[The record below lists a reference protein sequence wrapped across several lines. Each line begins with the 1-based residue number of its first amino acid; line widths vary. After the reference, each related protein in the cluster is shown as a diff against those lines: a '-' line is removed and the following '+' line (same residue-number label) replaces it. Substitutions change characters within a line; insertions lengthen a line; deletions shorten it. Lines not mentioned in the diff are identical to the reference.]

1 MNDGSTASS
10 HLIPL
15 ELSDELKSYYR
26 IAKSISRSVGNCK
39 RRLSKISCRWQP
51 ARYGKGANLK
61 TRSYNKKVP
70 ETVVRPA
77 RSDTLSKTSIP
88 THQCEVLLDG

>member
-15 ELSDELKSYYR
+15 ELSDELKSYYC

-39 RRLSKISCRWQP
+39 GRLSKIHCRGQP
-51 ARYGKGANLK
+51 AHYGKGAYLMMQ
-61 TRSYNKKVP
+61 SLYKKVP

-77 RSDTLSKTSIP
+77 YSDT
-88 THQCEVLLDG
+88 